1 MMTRQKSPRGVL
13 SYLKD
18 FPRVSLACLALA
30 LSGCISGSGLE
41 REVMRPLI
49 APGLEGVRWGLVV
62 ATLDGEE
69 LMAIRPEER
78 FTPASNTKLLT
89 TAALFH
95 NLTDVST
102 PDPSFGPSLR
112 LEENEGGGAPDLV
125 IMGGGDGRLGDGP
138 DCESFCL
145 RELAAS
151 LRQASITEVDDVIGD
166 DTLFP
171 DERWGA
177 GWSWNNLETR
187 SGAAISALSV
197 NNNELWLTVSPGSAA
212 GSGVTTVWRTGDDI
226 LPILNEAKTSLD
238 GPMDLTLERR
248 PGADTI
254 RLYGHMP
261 VGSAPRTLVVSLEDP
276 ALAAAERLKRI
287 LLEMGVTVSGR
298 VMVRHRPPQIE
309 DDPARR
315 SQTPAQTPKTVGIEI
330 ARLIPPPLIEDLR
343 LTTKTSQNLHAEL
356 LLRRLGLMDGTGSA
370 ADGVAR
376 IGTMLTEAGQ
386 APPSFTFADGSGM
399 SVYNR
404 VTPRMMVGFLNWAAS
419 RPWADAWRNT
429 LPIGGVDGNLAGRF
443 RDGPLKGRIWA
454 KTGTLNGVN
463 ALAGYMI
470 ADSGRMLT
478 FAMYANDRPPEAG
491 SATNAMDATL
501 EMIARRR

>member
-1 MMTRQKSPRGVL
+1 MTHQETPLRAL
-13 SYLKD
+13 SHVGLVH
-18 FPRVSLACLALA
+18 RLGLMCLALA
-30 LSGCISGSGLE
+30 LSGCMSGSGLK
-41 REVMRPLI
+41 RDVVAPLS
-49 APGLEGVRWGLVV
+49 AAGLEGVRWGLVV
-62 ATLDGEE
+62 TTLDGEE
-69 LMAIRPEER
+69 LIAIRPEER

-95 NLTDVST
+95 SLKEVST

-112 LEENEGGGAPDLV
+112 LEENETGGAPDLV
-125 IMGGGDGRLGDGP
+125 IVGGGDGRLGDGP
-138 DCESFCL
+138 DCEVFCL

-151 LRQASITEVDDVIGD
+151 VRQASITEIDDLIGD

-187 SGAAISALSV
+187 SGAAVSALSV
-197 NNNELWLTVSPGSAA
+197 NNNELWLTVSPASAA
-212 GSGVTTVWRTGDDI
+212 GGGVTTVWRTGDDL
-226 LPILNEAKTSLD
+226 LPILNEATTVLE

-248 PGADTI
+248 PGGEAI
-254 RLYGHMP
+254 RLYGRMP
-261 VGSAPRTLVVSLEDP
+261 IGSAPRTLVVSLEDP

-287 LLEMGVTVSGR
+287 LEDMGVKVRGK
-298 VMVRHRPPQIE
+298 VLVRHRPPQLE

-315 SQTPAQTPKTVGIEI
+315 GQTPVRAPQSAGIEI
-330 ARLIPPPLIEDLR
+330 ARLIPPPLIEDLS

-370 ADGVAR
+370 ADGLAR
-376 IGTMLTEAGQ
+376 IGAMLKEAGQ

-404 VTPRMMVGFLNWAAS
+404 VTPRMMAAFLRWAAS
-419 RPWADAWRNT
+419 QSWSDAWRNT
-429 LPIGGVDGNLAGRF
+429 LPIGGVDGNLANRF
-443 RDGPLKGRIWA
+443 RDGPLRGRIWA

-470 ADSGRMLT
+470 ADSGRMLA
-478 FAMYANDRPPEAG
+478 FAMYANDRPPEAA
-491 SATNAMDATL
+491 SATIAMDRTL